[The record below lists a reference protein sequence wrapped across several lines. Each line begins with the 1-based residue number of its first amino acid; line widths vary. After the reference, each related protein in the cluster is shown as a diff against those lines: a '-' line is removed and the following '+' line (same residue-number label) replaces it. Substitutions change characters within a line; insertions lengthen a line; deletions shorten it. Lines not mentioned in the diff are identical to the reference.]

1 MKLVDL
7 NPKFLGAR
15 HANGVTEKAGVDL
28 DCPCGKCGH
37 RLYVPFKVP
46 IGPGDPYMNEKGWN
60 RTGETFETLTLEPSI
75 LRIGLCGWHGYIT
88 NGEIRTV

>member
-1 MKLVDL
+1 MKLTEL

-15 HANGVTEKAGVDL
+15 HGGGVTERAGVDL

-37 RLYVPFKVP
+37 RLYVPFKNP
-46 IGPGDPYMNEKGWN
+46 IGPGESYSNEKGWD
-60 RTGETFETLTLEPSI
+60 RTGETFETLTLTPSI

-88 NGEIRTV
+88 SGEVRTV